1 MMKLFVSLNEYAVK
15 SSVTA
20 SIVIFTL
27 KPDHRG
33 KYNINSNVNYEI
45 KRELEKYSY
54 FSICPDKIEDYKELM
69 SNKKKVKHALKVKN
83 YIPRHIQKTI
93 DHLDGKKD
101 FVYYQ
106 QFHFSM
112 PEGVFA

>member
-1 MMKLFVSLNEYAVK
+1 MKLFVSLNEYTEK
-15 SSVTA
+15 RSVTA

-33 KYNINSNVNYEI
+33 RYKLNSNVNYEVR
-45 KRELEKYSY
+45 KELEKYSY
-54 FSICPDKIEDYKELM
+54 FSISPEKVEDYEELM
-69 SNKKKVKHALKVKN
+69 HNRKKAKRALKVKN

-106 QFHFSM
+106 QFHFST
-112 PEGVFA
+112 PESIFI